1 MAKLVDFLNRI
12 LPFKKADSITLETV
26 FSDLEDELKC
36 KEMAFYIATSYIAN
50 TISKCEFKVYKNNK
64 EVKDSLYYKLNV
76 KSNPNETAS
85 RLKNKL
91 IYNLYY
97 NGESLIF
104 DYNSNLYCADSF
116 NKKNYPLKG
125 DKFEDIELSDQ
136 ELKAFNKK
144 RDDVFYFNLENN
156 EQNSKV
162 KGLITSMYEDYKK
175 ILQYAVLSYKQS
187 NTEKY
192 TLELSNTQTGD
203 KEFNK
208 KWQEQVKEYLQDF
221 IDNPKSVM
229 PIFNGQ
235 KLTPV
240 SNKNNN
246 ATNSEDIRNIKKD
259 IMETVAEAFKMPVS
273 MLYGN
278 MTNVKDIIS
287 HYLTFTIDPIATM
300 ISQEITSNSFS
311 IEDWQKGNYVK
322 VDTSKINHLDI
333 FEISDKIEK
342 LVSSGVFSINGVL
355 EKLGEPKLEEEYA
368 DKHFITKNY
377 SEIEEYL
384 KELKGGE

>member
-240 SNKNNN
+240 SNKNSN

>member
-1 MAKLVDFLNRI
+1 
-12 LPFKKADSITLETV
+12 
-26 FSDLEDELKC
+26 
-36 KEMAFYIATSYIAN
+36 
-50 TISKCEFKVYKNNK
+50 
-64 EVKDSLYYKLNV
+64 
-76 KSNPNETAS
+76 
-85 RLKNKL
+85 
-91 IYNLYY
+91 
-97 NGESLIF
+97 
-104 DYNSNLYCADSF
+104 
-116 NKKNYPLKG
+116 
-125 DKFEDIELSDQ
+125 
-136 ELKAFNKK
+136 
-144 RDDVFYFNLENN
+144 
-156 EQNSKV
+156 
-162 KGLITSMYEDYKK
+162 
-175 ILQYAVLSYKQS
+175 
-187 NTEKY
+187 
-192 TLELSNTQTGD
+192 
-203 KEFNK
+203 
-208 KWQEQVKEYLQDF
+208 
-221 IDNPKSVM
+221 
-229 PIFNGQ
+229 
-235 KLTPV
+235 
-240 SNKNNN
+240 
-246 ATNSEDIRNIKKD
+246 
-259 IMETVAEAFKMPVS
+259 METVAEAFKMPVS

>member
-1 MAKLVDFLNRI
+1 MAKIVDFLNRI